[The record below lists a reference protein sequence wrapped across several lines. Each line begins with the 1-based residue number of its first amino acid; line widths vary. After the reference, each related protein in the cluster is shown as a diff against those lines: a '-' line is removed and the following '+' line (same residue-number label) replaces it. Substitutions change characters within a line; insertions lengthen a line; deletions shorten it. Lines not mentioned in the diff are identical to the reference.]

1 MFRATAIPRWRKKRL
16 NFTEKVM
23 RLSSCQ
29 AGNTVSPRAVSAGV
43 LSGAEKYHGS
53 YETEW
58 EFLRDVL
65 VKNGVKPEDILRE
78 DRATYT
84 YENALFSREVTEK
97 AGLSVKK
104 AILCCKSHHARR
116 VLMYFQYVY
125 PETEFLVCPSFP
137 DGITRSNWNHTELG
151 VDAVTGEVTR
161 IIRQFSLMMD
171 KK

>member
-1 MFRATAIPRWRKKRL
+1 MFRATVIPRWRKKRL
-16 NFTEKVM
+16 NFTEKVT
-23 RLSSCQ
+23 RLSFCQ
-29 AGNTVSPRAVSAGV
+29 AGNTVSPRGRFGGV
-43 LSGAEKYHGS
+43 LSGTEKYHGS

-104 AILCCKSHHARR
+104 AILSAAN
-116 VLMYFQYVY
+116 
-125 PETEFLVCPSFP
+125 P
-137 DGITRSNWNHTELG
+137 ITRGAS
-151 VDAVTGEVTR
+151 
-161 IIRQFSLMMD
+161 
-171 KK
+171 